1 MESRPT
7 AKREGRHH
15 MPRPRK
21 APPSP
26 TAGLAKLPH
35 QADLVIAGGLRPLAI
50 YIREGGETFQP
61 LFALWMDPDRDL
73 IRASALIAPNQA
85 ADGGTGAALDA
96 LAQACAGPFLSPNA
110 PGAPATSSTPLMPA
124 LPSRV
129 LVNDAAL
136 AEAARD
142 LLAPYGV
149 PVEHQADLPAFETA
163 FASLSES
170 LGADP
175 NAGPPEPFAWEIDPA
190 ALPPLFKAS
199 AGYWRRA
206 PWQYIP
212 DHPPV
217 IVHLG
222 EHGPRPGADTLYA
235 SIMGL
240 AGELEGIAFY
250 YAAEALERMAERGSQ
265 VLAAEP
271 GPEVVD
277 EAITMLRQMG
287 VPLEGVPPAAL
298 RELVRTLLVEQPL
311 DDEQVR
317 AIAEDSILFSYDD
330 AEDVDPTYLEWLA
343 AHNLSY
349 PSSRGVP
356 SFFAIAEG
364 GGHRELDA
372 REVRALALAIEAI
385 NQFFS
390 KHRRLLETGRPP
402 QRPITFQAQVQT
414 DGGTVPVDL
423 SYTPPPPEARPALDS
438 LLGPFAG
445 LSLPGLAGIFGEMD
459 EEELAP
465 ERKRRATK
473 AGRATLYRFQ
483 VKLDWM
489 KSVWRRIELRGDQTL
504 EDLHNAIQRAFN
516 WDNDH
521 LYAFFLSG
529 KAWDMHTE
537 YESPYGDGRPADR
550 YRLEHLPLTAGQ
562 RILYIFDFGDEL
574 RHAIKLE
581 AIVPGGVQSDV
592 TYPRV
597 TDSRGEPPPQYPDY
611 DEEEEDE
618 LADVENVVEGE
629 IVDEEKP

>member
-1 MESRPT
+1 
-7 AKREGRHH
+7 

-21 APPSP
+21 APPSH
-26 TAGLAKLPH
+26 TARLAQLPH

-50 YIREGGETFQP
+50 YIRERGETFQP

-73 IRASALIAPNQA
+73 IRASALIAPHQA
-85 ADGGTGAALDA
+85 PDGGIGMALDA
-96 LAQACAGPFLSPNA
+96 LAQACGGPFLSPA
-110 PGAPATSSTPLMPA
+110 APAISATSAVAFAPA
-124 LPSRV
+124 LPAKV

-136 AEAARD
+136 AESARA

-149 PVEHQADLPAFETA
+149 PVEYQADLPAFEAA
-163 FASLSES
+163 FASLSAS

-175 NAGPPEPFAWEIDPA
+175 DARPPEPFAWEIDPA
-190 ALPPLFKAS
+190 ALPPLFKAA

-206 PWQYIP
+206 PWQYTP

-217 IVHLG
+217 IVQLG
-222 EHGPRPGADTLYA
+222 AHGPRPGAETLYA

-250 YAAEALERMAERGSQ
+250 YAPEALERMAERGSQ

-271 GPEVVD
+271 DPAEVD
-277 EAITMLRQMG
+277 DAITMLRQMG
-287 VPLEGVPPAAL
+287 VPVEGVPPAAL
-298 RELVRTLLVEQPL
+298 RELVRTLMMEQPL
-311 DDEQVR
+311 DGDQVR
-317 AIAEDSILFSYDD
+317 AIAEDSLLFSYDD

-343 AHNLSY
+343 AHGLTY

-356 SFFAIAEG
+356 SFFAIAPG

-372 REVRALALAIEAI
+372 REAHALALAIEAI

-402 QRPITFQAQVQT
+402 QRPITFQAQVQAN
-414 DGGTVPVDL
+414 GETVPVDL
-423 SYTPPPPEARPALDS
+423 SYTPPPPEARPAF
-438 LLGPFAG
+438 GG
-445 LSLPGLAGIFGEMD
+445 LFVPLADLNLPGLFDDMAT
-459 EEELAP
+459 EELAP

-504 EDLHNAIQRAFN
+504 DDLHNAIQRAFS

-529 KAWDMHTE
+529 KAWDARTE

-550 YRLEHLPLTAGQ
+550 YRLEHLPLTVGQ

-574 RHAIKLE
+574 RHAVKLE
-581 AIVPGGVQSDV
+581 AIVPGGVQADV

-611 DEEEEDE
+611 DGEENGEFT
-618 LADVENVVEGE
+618 DVGDVVEGE
-629 IVDEEKP
+629 IVREEEP